1 MSHQKMHA
9 PGWTGTVRPD
19 AALQRLAL

>member
-1 MSHQKMHA
+1 MSHQKMHEA
-9 PGWTGTVRPD
+9 GWTTPLSAG